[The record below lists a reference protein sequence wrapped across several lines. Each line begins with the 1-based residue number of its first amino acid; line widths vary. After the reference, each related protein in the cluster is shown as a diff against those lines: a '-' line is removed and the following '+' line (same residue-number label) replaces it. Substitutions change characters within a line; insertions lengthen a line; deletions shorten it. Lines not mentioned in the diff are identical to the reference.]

1 VTAPALTPDE
11 ARHVAATIDRLVSG
25 ARPRV
30 HALVAPVAQPLTAN
44 VATALR
50 IDVSMTTDAEEVRP
64 MAAASDAILANLGML
79 DPARRAGIESA
90 VGTGRPFVLDPVKVD
105 RVPARA
111 AFALRLLERGPA
123 IVKGNGAEMG
133 ALGRLPAGTVSV
145 TTGLVDR
152 VAVAGEG
159 RVLGLANGTPLLDR
173 VIATGCA
180 EGMLCAAM
188 LPLAPDARTAAIAAV
203 SLLNVAAE
211 RAAAGAPGPGT
222 FAARLLDA
230 LAEADGAS
238 VVERLRVAPALDLTA
253 YLVLGPDVADPQG
266 IVRAAVAGGVSLVQW
281 RDKSGSTA
289 AQVAAVRRIVEAS
302 AVPVL
307 VNDRADVA
315 LAAGA
320 AGVHIGHGD
329 LDPWQARRIVGDEAI
344 VGLTVHTMAEA
355 EAADGAPIDY
365 ASVGGVFETTSKSN
379 PHPPIGIDGF
389 VAITERLRRDRP
401 LPVCAIA
408 GITPERARA
417 LAAAGADGV
426 AVMSAVTRAADP
438 AAAAAALVAA
448 VREGRG

>member
-1 VTAPALTPDE
+1 MAPGLSPEE
-11 ARHVAATIDRLVSG
+11 ARRVAATIDRLASG
-25 ARPRV
+25 ARPRI

-50 IDVSMTTDAEEVRP
+50 IDISMTIDAEEVRP
-64 MAAASDAILANLGML
+64 MAAGSDAILANLGML
-79 DPARRAGIESA
+79 EPARRGGIESA
-90 VGTGRPFVLDPVKVD
+90 VGTGRPFVLDPVKID
-105 RVPARA
+105 RVPARRE
-111 AFALRLLERGPA
+111 FAMRLLEREPA
-123 IVKGNGAEMG
+123 VVKGNAAEMA
-133 ALGRLPAGTVSV
+133 ALGRLPGGTVSV
-145 TTGLVDR
+145 TTGPVDR
-152 VAVAGEG
+152 VSVAGAG
-159 RVLGLANGTPLLDR
+159 RALGLANGTPLLDR

-188 LPLAPDARTAAIAAV
+188 LPLAPDARTAAVAAV

-211 RAAAGAPGPGT
+211 RAAAGASGPGT

-230 LAEADGAS
+230 LAETDGAS
-238 VVERLRVAPALDLTA
+238 VLARLRIAPVADLTT
-253 YLVLGPDVADPQG
+253 YLVLGPDVPDPVALVG
-266 IVRAAVAGGVSLVQW
+266 AAVSGGVSLVQW

-289 AQVAAVRRIVEAS
+289 EQVAAVRRLVEAS
-302 AVPVL
+302 AAPVL

-329 LDPWQARRIVGDEAI
+329 LDPWQARRIVGDAAI

-379 PHPPIGIDGF
+379 THPPIGIDGF
-389 VAITERLRRDRP
+389 RAITERLRRDRP

-417 LAAAGADGV
+417 LARAGADGV
-426 AVMSAVTRAADP
+426 AVMSAVTKAADP
-438 AAAAAALVAA
+438 GAAAAALAAA